1 MDLISHCVKKN
12 QRVLEGRAT
21 AGMLIILAVL
31 SLLGWLYL
39 SQASYVAAASRRVQD
54 LEQTEARLQR
64 ENMELMAEIAELESV
79 SRLAVRAKELG
90 FVKVAPEDAD
100 FVMVDA
106 SPSTLEVALADSSAV
121 TRWLGSVSSQFAA
134 WVRTE
139 GQ

>member
-1 MDLISHCVKKN
+1 MDLLSHCIKRN
-12 QRVLEGRAT
+12 QRVLEGRTT

-54 LEQTEARLQR
+54 LEETEAQLQR
-64 ENMELMAEIAELESV
+64 ENMELVAEIAQLESV
-79 SRLAVRAKELG
+79 GRLAARASELG
-90 FVKVAPEDAD
+90 FVKVAPEEAD
-100 FVMVDA
+100 FVLVDA
-106 SPSTLEVALADSSAV
+106 GPEIPGIAMADSSPM
-121 TRWLGSVSSQFAA
+121 TRWLGSVSAQFAA